1 MKINNDTRGQAA
13 VETALMIIFVI
24 IGLMILLLDGGPLIL
39 DWMMAKELSARGARA
54 AAIYLPGTDADGM
67 PRTCISDVEAALGE
81 QTMPFAVWNF
91 TTSDNC
97 DDFPGTVFAP
107 GEDIT
112 VTIHVVYT
120 IPFAVD
126 FGLLPTGEEPQIR
139 FNVST
144 TDQAR

>member
-1 MKINNDTRGQAA
+1 MQANDAARGQAS
-13 VETALMIIFVI
+13 VETALVLIFVI
-24 IGLMILLLDGGPLIL
+24 IGLMVLLLDGGPLIL

-54 AAIYLPGTDADGM
+54 AAIYVPDDSDRNCLG
-67 PRTCISDVEAALGE
+67 DVEEALGA

-97 DDFPGTVFAP
+97 DDSPETVFAP
-107 GEDIT
+107 GEAVT
-112 VTIHVVYT
+112 VTINVIYT

-126 FGLLPTGEEPQIR
+126 FGLLPTGEDPQIR
-139 FNVST
+139 FSVST